1 MELSVIIPTH
11 NPDAGRLRRTL
22 AGLWAQSLPVDQWE
36 TLLVDNASAPA
47 LEIQPLREIA
57 PANLR
62 IVRAPQL
69 GLTSA
74 RRRGFT
80 EARAPLCVLVDDDNV
95 LAPDYLAQVVRLF
108 AAHPRVGALGGKS
121 RPEFEVEPPDWARE
135 FLPLLA
141 LRDLGDHPC
150 ISEGLRPP
158 GAVRNQYPSEA
169 APIGAGMAI
178 RRDVAAHWLAASA
191 GSTLSDRCGGELTS
205 GGDNDIVFTLLK
217 HGWEVGYFPELT
229 LTHLIPASRLSADYL
244 ARLNH
249 GIQKSWVQVLAKH
262 DACPW
267 PPIAGWTVPLRQLRA
282 WFSRQAWLGQAAY
295 IRWRGA
301 CGQFEGLGHIPS

>member
-11 NPDAGRLRRTL
+11 NPHLGRLQRTL
-22 AGLWAQSLPVDQWE
+22 AGLRDQTFPAGRWE
-36 TLLVDNASAPA
+36 TLLVDNASTPEVEHRVFADA
-47 LEIQPLREIA
+47 V

-62 IVRAPQL
+62 IVCEPHL

-95 LAPDYLAQVVRLF
+95 LAPGYLAHVVRLF
-108 AAHPRVGALGGKS
+108 AMHPRVGALGGKS
-121 RPEFEVEPPDWARE
+121 LPEFEVEPPDWARE

-141 LRDLGDHPC
+141 LRDLGDQPC
-150 ISEGLRPP
+150 VAAGLRPP
-158 GAVRNQYPSEA
+158 GAARNQYPAGA

-178 RRDVAAHWLAASA
+178 RRGAAAHWLADS
-191 GSTLSDRCGGELTS
+191 GDSPLTDRRGDKLTS
-205 GGDNDIVFTLLK
+205 GGDNDIVFTVLK
-217 HGWEVGYFPELT
+217 HGWAVGYFPELT
-229 LTHLIPASRLSADYL
+229 LTHLIPASRLTADYL

-249 GIQKSWVQVLAKH
+249 GIQKSWVQVLLKY

-267 PPIAGWTVPLRQLRA
+267 PQIAGWTVPLRQVRA
-282 WFSRQAWLGQAAY
+282 WFTDRAWTSPAAR

-301 CGQFEGLGHIPS
+301 CGQFEGCAHR